1 MPAKKKP
8 KLKLPEKYEKIFDGI
23 LNDQLE
29 TVDFTNAELGDQVM
43 VQIAEYIRG
52 KKIKTL
58 KLIRNKLTDEG
69 LEKMLPY
76 FGSIITLNL
85 SQNLLTDR
93 FIDHLL
99 NHLPKLPL
107 LKSLILSQNK
117 IKERGIKTRLE
128 EIKKYEIVVSL

>member
-1 MPAKKKP
+1 M
-8 KLKLPEKYEKIFDGI
+8 
-23 LNDQLE
+23 E

-43 VQIAEYIRG
+43 LQIAEHIRG

-69 LEKMLPY
+69 LEKMLPH
-76 FGSIITLNL
+76 FSSIITLNL

-93 FIDHLL
+93 FIDYLL
-99 NHLPKLPL
+99 THLPRLPL
-107 LKSLILSQNK
+107 LKSIILSQNK
-117 IKERGIKTRLE
+117 IKERSVKTRLE